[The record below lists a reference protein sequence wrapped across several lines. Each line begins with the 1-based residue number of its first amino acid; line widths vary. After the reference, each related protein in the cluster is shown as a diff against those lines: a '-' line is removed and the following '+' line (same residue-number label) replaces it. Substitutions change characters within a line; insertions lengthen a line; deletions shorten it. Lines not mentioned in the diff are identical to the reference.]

1 MANNSKVKLSTA
13 VRKARRKP
21 AEDAETTAAAAGIPA
36 AGSMDAPVA
45 AAPAGR
51 AGIVPV
57 IGRACRLTVYG
68 AVYGMTYTVV
78 FPWALVR

>member
-21 AEDAETTAAAAGIPA
+21 AEGADTTPAAAAAPGS
-36 AGSMDAPVA
+36 GSMDVPVA

-51 AGIVPV
+51 AGVVPA

>member
-21 AEDAETTAAAAGIPA
+21 AGDAETAPAVGTLAAGPL
-36 AGSMDAPVA
+36 DAPVA

-51 AGIVPV
+51 AGFVPA
-57 IGRACRLTVYG
+57 IGRACRLSVYG

>member
-21 AEDAETTAAAAGIPA
+21 AEGADTTPA
-36 AGSMDAPVA
+36 VAPASGSMEAPVT

-51 AGIVPV
+51 AGVVPA